1 MGLIFRLLLTQAKVN
16 LDFNNAQTWKHHQ
29 KGAVGTTAKTTIER
43 KKLSSMTPLQ
53 VLCSFQTWNAK
64 PIPDNLH
71 KSLANV
77 VKALLEDTRVD
88 PNATAAKN
96 ALPGIG
102 LFSMLKKHFNLI
114 F

>member
-1 MGLIFRLLLTQAKVN
+1 MTQAKVN
-16 LDFNNAQTWKHHQ
+16 LDFNNAQTWKHQ
-29 KGAVGTTAKTTIER
+29 KAVGTPGSTAKTTIER

-77 VKALLEDTRVD
+77 IKALLDDSRVD

-96 ALPGIG
+96 ALPGI
-102 LFSMLKKHFNLI
+102 
-114 F
+114 

>member
-1 MGLIFRLLLTQAKVN
+1 MIFRLLLTQAKVN
-16 LDFNNAQTWKHHQ
+16 LDFNNAQIWKHHQ

-71 KSLANV
+71 KSLASV
-77 VKALLEDTRVD
+77 VKALLDDSRVD

-96 ALPGIG
+96 ALPGNW
-102 LFSMLKKHFNLI
+102 SSHTMVEHK
-114 F
+114 